1 MAPPSLE
8 ALLDVKVELSTLTAA
23 YPAYMAPPLEPV
35 DLFDVNVEP
44 VMLIGLRYPLR
55 APPPP
60 LAVFEV
66 NVEFVTSRLPLLT
79 RTAPPLLLE
88 LEVKVTSEIARLT
101 FFAYTAPPPAT
112 TLALVRVSPLI
123 ESVWPS
129 AGLFMR
135 IPELPSKSTVSNPE
149 PGPVIVNEEPS
160 TVGRFDERVIVG
172 RLGAKLMV
180 EQSLSLA
187 S

>member
-1 MAPPSLE
+1 MVVKVEFSMLIAPYPEYTAPPSL
-8 ALLDVKVELSTLTAA
+8 AVA
-23 YPAYMAPPLEPV
+23 
-35 DLFDVNVEP
+35 LFDVNVEP
-44 VMLIGLRYPLR
+44 VMLIGLLDPPR
-55 APPPP
+55 APPRPP
-60 LAVFEV
+60 LVVFDV
-66 NVEFVTSRLPLLT
+66 NVEFVTSRLPLVT
-79 RTAPPLLLE
+79 RTAPPLLLLE

-101 FFAYTAPPPAT
+101 FFAYTAPPTAT
-112 TLALVRVSPLI
+112 ALALVRVSPLI

-135 IPELPSKSTVSNPE
+135 IPDLPSKSTVSNPE
-149 PGPVIVNEEPS
+149 PGPVMVNEEPT